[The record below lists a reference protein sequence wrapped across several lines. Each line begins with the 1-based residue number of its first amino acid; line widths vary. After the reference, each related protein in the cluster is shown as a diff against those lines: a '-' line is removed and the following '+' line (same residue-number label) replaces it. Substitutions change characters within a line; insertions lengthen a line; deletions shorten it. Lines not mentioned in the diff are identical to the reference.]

1 MAPAFA
7 ANSTNS
13 TNSTMAPPTAMSSNS
28 SMAMPSQNTG
38 QTTPSNLPP
47 PSYMITNQSAGN
59 SGTVVQMG
67 GATAALSV
75 TTDKQ
80 SYNDGDKVTISGS
93 TRDYLGDTPLTLIL
107 RNPEGN
113 VVTVNQV
120 PVTAGKTFSTTITA
134 GGALWQAAGK
144 YSVYVQFGGPERSAT
159 TSFQFSGSA
168 VSPGGNT
175 ILVDG
180 TNSTVTY
187 TITNGKVVDVKADTN
202 SKSLIVSIQTTGD
215 GVLTITMPRAL
226 IDAKKSDGTDDTYFV
241 LNDGQENDQAQE
253 THTTSTDRTM
263 TIPFSNGTSQ
273 IEIIGTMVVPE
284 FGPIAAMVLAM
295 AIVAIIAV
303 SSRNGLRFTPKL

>member
-1 MAPAFA
+1 
-7 ANSTNS
+7 
-13 TNSTMAPPTAMSSNS
+13 
-28 SMAMPSQNTG
+28 
-38 QTTPSNLPP
+38 
-47 PSYMITNQSAGN
+47 
-59 SGTVVQMG
+59 MG
-67 GATAALSV
+67 GSATALSV

-120 PVTAGKTFSTTITA
+120 PVTANKTFSTTITA
-134 GGALWQAAGK
+134 GGALWVAAGK
-144 YSVYVQFGGPERSAT
+144 YSVYAQFGGPERSAT
-159 TSFQFSGSA
+159 TSFEFSGSS
-168 VSPGGNT
+168 VSPAGNT

-187 TITNGKVVDVKADTN
+187 TITNGKVTDIKADTN
-202 SKSLIVSIQTTGD
+202 SKSLIVSIQTSGD
-215 GVLTITMPRAL
+215 GVLTITMPRTL

-253 THTTSTDRTM
+253 THTSSADRTL

-284 FGPIAAMVLAM
+284 FGPVAAVVLAV
-295 AIVAIIAV
+295 AIVSIIAI
-303 SSRNGLRFTPKL
+303 SSRNGLRFTPKA